1 MEGFISGDSCYP
13 ETGLPSDANLFLQ
26 ANVDLESTQ
35 DDGDAVDYELPLF
48 NYAVEDGSALP
59 LGFAD
64 DNWVDG
70 TQSYVFSFIS
80 PDIVDLGYGLT
91 TTQIHET
98 GHHVGLS
105 HPHDGWDSETGTDY
119 EPVGDFY
126 FANAGDENNSIM
138 SYIDLNWDFSQFDRD
153 NMNRFQAEAYIAGAN
168 RLAMEALDA
177 AHPGRAFAELRRAD
191 RLVGAAEKAFSAHRY
206 TLARAYAGA
215 AYRLSLAGAADAG
228 VDVEAVEAQAKR
240 AATDARV
247 AAAAHEEADLI
258 EVLDAGPRS
267 LP

>member
-1 MEGFISGDSCYP
+1 M
-13 ETGLPSDANLFLQ
+13 
-26 ANVDLESTQ
+26 
-35 DDGDAVDYELPLF
+35 
-48 NYAVEDGSALP
+48 
-59 LGFAD
+59 
-64 DNWVDG
+64 
-70 TQSYVFSFIS
+70 FSFIS

-215 AYRLSLAGAADAG
+215 AYRLSLAGASDAG